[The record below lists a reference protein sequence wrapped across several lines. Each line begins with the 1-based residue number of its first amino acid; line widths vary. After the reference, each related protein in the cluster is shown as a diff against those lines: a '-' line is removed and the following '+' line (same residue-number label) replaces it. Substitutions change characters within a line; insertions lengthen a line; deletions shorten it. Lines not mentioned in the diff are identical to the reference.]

1 MKKPAKIGKRV
12 NLTVR
17 KEPKARV
24 ARTPKFSHTKYHG
37 QEPAGSVTIT
47 DPADSRFIAA
57 MNWYNYFYDA
67 DEAKVWLV
75 DYMTSQNA
83 YGDAQIRRV
92 KAAPTWK
99 LPRTLG
105 TIGMMMSVK
114 GWVLPMEV
122 RLRHADRIASVL
134 KELEEE
140 RVVADTLIVR
150 APVNP
155 QERVVARAKTIA
167 YGMLDEHIDLFYSDN
182 AYRAPLYDVLVALKP
197 SPQAVTM
204 MRDKIE
210 AHLAELGLE
219 GYDALTKKQIIA
231 YKAFF
236 GGLSSDLDR
245 FSANKKATKAPPK
258 ARVVKEKPAEKLV
271 AKVKFQKDFAPLK
284 LVSIPPAQIVK
295 AKSLWVY
302 NTKYKQ
308 LTVYHAVDDKGL
320 GIKGTTITNFDTASS
335 MTKRLGWKVEETL
348 QAVLARGKIAVR
360 KIMSEDLKKLSP
372 MVAKGRLNEN
382 SILLR
387 VIHA

>member
-47 DPADSRFIAA
+47 DPADFRFIEA

-67 DEAKVWLV
+67 DEAKGWLV
-75 DYMTSQNA
+75 DYMAANPA
-83 YGDAQIRRV
+83 YSPEQVRRI
-92 KAAPTWK
+92 KATATWR

-105 TIGMMMSVK
+105 TICMMMEVK
-114 GWVLPMEV
+114 GWILPLEV
-122 RLRHADRIASVL
+122 RSRIAARIAAIL
-134 KELEEE
+134 KELSGEAEATDSSL
-140 RVVADTLIVR
+140 VKL
-150 APVNP
+150 PVNP

-167 YGMLDEHIDLFYSDN
+167 YGMLDEHIDLFYADDS
-182 AYRAPLYDVLVALKP
+182 YRAPLYDALVALKP

-204 MRDKIE
+204 MRDKID
-210 AHLAELGLE
+210 AHLAELTLE
-219 GYDALTKKQIIA
+219 GYETLNKKRLA
-231 YKAFF
+231 SYKAFF
-236 GGLSSDLDR
+236 SGLASDLDR
-245 FSANKKATKAPPK
+245 FSANKKAAKPK
-258 ARVVKEKPAEKLV
+258 SIRVSKEKPAEKLV
-271 AKVKFQKDFAPLK
+271 SKVSYQKDFAPLK
-284 LVSIPPAQIVK
+284 LVSIPPTQIVK

-320 GIKGTTITNFDTASS
+320 CIKGTTITNFDPTSS
-335 MTKRLGWKVEETL
+335 MTKRLGWKVEETI
-348 QAVLARGKIAVR
+348 QSVLTSGKISVR